1 VTGTYVAPYSASH
14 DYALSDLDRRTPEEQ
29 RWSWSFEIHAY
40 RFREFLRSPLIGN
53 IMNVFQH
60 TSFEIAELRD
70 LLSGLC
76 AGRSTSVYQNDDD
89 IFVQGQ
95 APTRSFYRQKER
107 TKVVA
112 FRCGRKFII
121 GIVQAGQFIGEAVL
135 GGSAI
140 RLTTV
145 RVMEN
150 SELISISLST
160 MQRSLRSCPG
170 LADLFTTYLLRK
182 TRRIEADFVDQIL
195 NLAQKRLARTLLILS
210 NLQNNTGLTSTPIH
224 FDQTTIARM
233 VGCNRSRFNLF
244 MNRFRK
250 LGFISYSNR
259 SFTALQENR
268 LRSFVAGVRGVLSYA

>member
-1 VTGTYVAPYSASH
+1 MCFSTHRLKLPNFATYCLDFVPVDPLPFIKTTTIFLSRVRRRLDLSTG
-14 DYALSDLDRRTPEEQ
+14 RR
-29 RWSWSFEIHAY
+29 
-40 RFREFLRSPLIGN
+40 N
-53 IMNVFQH
+53 
-60 TSFEIAELRD
+60 
-70 LLSGLC
+70 
-76 AGRSTSVYQNDDD
+76 
-89 IFVQGQ
+89 GQ
-95 APTRSFYRQKER
+95 
-107 TKVVA
+107 KVVA

-135 GGSAI
+135 GGLAI
-140 RLTTV
+140 RLTTF

-150 SELISISLST
+150 SQLISISLST